1 MGVGQGVEESCLGR
15 HCWLRCAVLGA
26 QASCQQN
33 TLPGDWKR
41 GWVPVAAPRA
51 PTRGSLCAGSLF
63 WRAGDPN
70 VPLFSQAAQN
80 LIVLAREE
88 AGAEK
93 IFQSDGVRLLTRLL
107 DTAKAD
113 LMLAALRTLVGLCS
127 GHRSRV
133 GATGAR
139 PSCTW
144 GPRGHLCWG
153 GSEVRWAGEHQWPL
167 PVLCCSLAAEQRSN
181 KLSPARPEL

>member
-1 MGVGQGVEESCLGR
+1 M
-15 HCWLRCAVLGA
+15 WLPRG
-26 QASCQQN
+26 
-33 TLPGDWKR
+33 LPHE
-41 GWVPVAAPRA
+41 VPCVQ
-51 PTRGSLCAGSLF
+51 GSLF

-70 VPLFSQAAQN
+70 APLFSQAAQN

-133 GATGAR
+133 GATGAQ
-139 PSCTW
+139 PSCVW
-144 GPRGHLCWG
+144 GPWGRPCWG
-153 GSEVRWAGEHQWPL
+153 GSEVRRAGEL
-167 PVLCCSLAAEQRSN
+167 
-181 KLSPARPEL
+181 